1 MRPIVQTELNTIRH
15 QEEQLKAKDA
25 QLQSLGLSLAQEK
38 AKGLQKDAQI
48 NQLGQEFAQMKFD
61 ILMLKGSVGQ

>member
-1 MRPIVQTELNTIRH
+1 MRVIAQTPLETIRA
-15 QEEQLKAKDA
+15 QEEEIKAKDA

-38 AKGLQKDAQI
+38 VKGLQKDTQI

-61 ILMLKGSVGQ
+61 ILMLKGSVG